1 MNLTNSSGGDI
12 MGTKALLVIDIQE
25 DNTGKTARKPLP
37 YKNSAELINNVNV
50 VINDCKEKNFV
61 VIYIKH
67 EIENN
72 LFNRI
77 LAGRLIKNT
86 NGSEIDSK
94 INIISNYIY
103 SKNKGD
109 AFSNLKLGDV
119 FKQRDIDEVFIVGLD
134 ASACVL
140 KTSIGAKTRGYKVVV
155 IKDAITTMNMSKMP
169 KLLNKYLEQGIELA
183 TIKEFQKIC

>member
-1 MNLTNSSGGDI
+1 

-25 DNTGKTARKPLP
+25 DNTGRTARKPLP
-37 YKNSAELINNVNV
+37 YKNSAELIDNVNV
-50 VINDCKEKNFV
+50 VINNCKEKDFV

-72 LFNRI
+72 LFNKI
-77 LAGRLIKNT
+77 VVGRLIKNT

-94 INIISNYIY
+94 VNVISNYIY

-109 AFSNLKLGDV
+109 AFSNLKLGNLL
-119 FKQRDIDEVFIVGLD
+119 KQKSINEVFIVGLD

-140 KTSIGAKTRGYKVVV
+140 KTSIGAKTRGYKVIV
-155 IKDAITTMNMSKMP
+155 IKDAIITMNMNKMT

-183 TIKEFQKIC
+183 TIKEFKKIC